1 MFRRILVASFVADLG
16 SFMQSVGAAWLMV
29 SMQAGP
35 FFVALTQTASTLPF
49 FLLGLP
55 AGSLGD
61 IVDRRRLILYSEA
74 WMLMVAIVLAATTLS
89 GAMTP
94 WLLLGLT
101 FALSSGQAMES
112 PSWRA
117 VLPELVTRE
126 DLAAAAAL
134 NGIEYNTASIIG
146 PAIAGLLIATA
157 GVGPAFV
164 VYAAS
169 FVAVI
174 VVIARWR
181 RPVEKHAAPVEAIGG
196 ATVAALRYLRYAP
209 SIQAVMVRAAAA
221 MFCAS
226 ATFALLPTIASRAT
240 GASTTYGLLL
250 GAFGAG
256 AIGGAFAMA
265 RARTRWSAGSLV
277 TTSIAAVGL
286 AIIAMGSLRSVPGLS
301 LVMFVIGAGWIVF
314 FSLANA
320 QVQTLTPDWIRARII
335 AVFML
340 LTEGG
345 LAIGSLVWGA
355 IGSRVSVHAALVV
368 AGTATMASTA
378 LAFIAPWPERTP
390 DVTPWVHWRRPT
402 VHDGAM
408 ATPDQGPV
416 LVTVE
421 YTVIPANV
429 EEFLRAMQ
437 PYGRVRRR
445 DGAFR
450 WSVFRDVEQPDMYVE
465 AFLVHSWAEHL
476 RQHERLT
483 LADRDL
489 AQHIATLTRGEP
501 TIRHWIRPEI
511 GDADHPS
518 AHTER

>member
-1 MFRRILVASFVADLG
+1 
-16 SFMQSVGAAWLMV
+16 
-29 SMQAGP
+29 
-35 FFVALTQTASTLPF
+35 
-49 FLLGLP
+49 
-55 AGSLGD
+55 
-61 IVDRRRLILYSEA
+61 
-74 WMLMVAIVLAATTLS
+74 
-89 GAMTP
+89 
-94 WLLLGLT
+94 
-101 FALSSGQAMES
+101 
-112 PSWRA
+112 
-117 VLPELVTRE
+117 
-126 DLAAAAAL
+126 
-134 NGIEYNTASIIG
+134 
-146 PAIAGLLIATA
+146 
-157 GVGPAFV
+157 
-164 VYAAS
+164 
-169 FVAVI
+169 
-174 VVIARWR
+174 
-181 RPVEKHAAPVEAIGG
+181 
-196 ATVAALRYLRYAP
+196 
-209 SIQAVMVRAAAA
+209 
-221 MFCAS
+221 
-226 ATFALLPTIASRAT
+226 
-240 GASTTYGLLL
+240 
-250 GAFGAG
+250 
-256 AIGGAFAMA
+256 MA

-277 TTSIAAVGL
+277 TTAIAVVGL
-286 AIIAMGSLRSVPGLS
+286 AIIGMGSLSSVPGLP

-320 QVQTLTPDWIRARII
+320 QVQTLSPDWIRARII

-355 IGSRVSVHAALVV
+355 IGSRASVHAALVV

-421 YTVIPANV
+421 YTVAPADV

-489 AQHIATLTRGEP
+489 ARHIATLTRGEP
-501 TIRHWIRPEI
+501 TIRHWIHPEI
-511 GDADHPS
+511 GDAGDPS

>member
-61 IVDRRRLILYSEA
+61 IVDRRKLILYSEA

-94 WLLLGLT
+94 WLLLALT

-117 VLPELVTRE
+117 VLPELVPRE

-146 PAIAGLLIATA
+146 PAMAGLLIATA

-174 VVIARWR
+174 VVIARWK
-181 RPVEKHAAPVEAIGG
+181 RPVEKHAAPVEALGG

-209 SIQAVMVRAAAA
+209 SIQAVMVRSATV

-250 GAFGAG
+250 GAFGIG
-256 AIGGAFAMA
+256 AIGGVVVME
-265 RARTRWSAGSLV
+265 RARTRWSAGSVV
-277 TTSIAAVGL
+277 TTAITVMGL
-286 AIIAMGSLRSVPGLS
+286 AIISMGSLRSVAGLS

-320 QVQTLTPDWIRARII
+320 QVQTHTPDWIRARII

-345 LAIGSLVWGA
+345 LAIGSLLWGA
-355 IGSRVSVHAALVV
+355 IGSRASVHAALVL
-368 AGTATMASTA
+368 AGTAAIVSTA

-390 DVTPWVHWRRPT
+390 DVTLWVHWRLPT

-421 YTVIPANV
+421 YQVTPANV

-483 LADRDL
+483 VADRDL
-489 AQHIATLTRGEP
+489 EQHIATLTRGDP
-501 TIRHWIRPEI
+501 AIRHWIHPKI
-511 GDADHPS
+511 GDAGHPN

>member
-1 MFRRILVASFVADLG
+1 
-16 SFMQSVGAAWLMV
+16 
-29 SMQAGP
+29 
-35 FFVALTQTASTLPF
+35 
-49 FLLGLP
+49 
-55 AGSLGD
+55 
-61 IVDRRRLILYSEA
+61 
-74 WMLMVAIVLAATTLS
+74 
-89 GAMTP
+89 
-94 WLLLGLT
+94 
-101 FALSSGQAMES
+101 MES

-117 VLPELVTRE
+117 VLPELVPRE
-126 DLAAAAAL
+126 DLLAAAAL

-174 VVIARWR
+174 AVIARWK
-181 RPVEKHAAPVEAIGG
+181 RPVEKRAAPVEALGG

-209 SIQAVMVRAAAA
+209 SIQAVMVRSAAA

-250 GAFGAG
+250 GAFGTG

-265 RARTRWSAGSLV
+265 QARARWPAGSLV
-277 TTSIAAVGL
+277 TTAIAAVGM
-286 AIIAMGSLRSVPGLS
+286 AITAMGSVRSVPGLS

-314 FSLANA
+314 FSLASA
-320 QVQTLTPDWIRARII
+320 QVQTLTPAWIRARII

-355 IGSRVSVHAALVV
+355 IGSRASVHAALVV

-421 YTVIPANV
+421 YKVIPANV

-450 WSVFRDVEQPDMYVE
+450 WSVFRDVEQPDIYVE

-501 TIRHWIRPEI
+501 TIRHWIHPEF
-511 GDADHPS
+511 GDLVIPS
-518 AHTER
+518 AYPER